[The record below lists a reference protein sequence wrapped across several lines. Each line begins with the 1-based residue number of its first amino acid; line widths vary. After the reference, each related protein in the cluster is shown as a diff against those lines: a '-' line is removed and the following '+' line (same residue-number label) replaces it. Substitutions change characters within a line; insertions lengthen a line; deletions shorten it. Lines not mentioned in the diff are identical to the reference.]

1 MARGHRSHRTSSL
14 RTTDIQAMSTPALQ
28 AMIGSMP
35 STSSMMHAGHSSL
48 RGGGHM
54 YGDHSSLRGGGRH
67 QTSLFA
73 PDSSIVMSV
82 GRSRSRSR
90 SRSPSRSRSHR
101 SHRSR
106 GHRSRAHAAN
116 AALGASLALANARA
130 GL

>member
-1 MARGHRSHRTSSL
+1 
-14 RTTDIQAMSTPALQ
+14 MSTPALQ

-35 STSSMMHAGHSSL
+35 STSSMMHAGHSSLRGGGHMYGDHSSL